1 MLGTLQTSKVP
12 NKTDGPDLEAAGSW
26 AKQYYLASRAL
37 MESVLRPYDLGNTQW
52 YVLYLLANDGP
63 MNQRDLTRMLD
74 IERATLSAVISALV
88 RKGLIDQMS
97 DPDDQRQKVLQIT
110 TVGRNLWATLPDPIA
125 LIAAVAFDGVDGAE
139 IETTNRVLRDATQR
153 LNNYK
158 KGRK

>member
-1 MLGTLQTSKVP
+1 MGP
-12 NKTDGPDLEAAGSW
+12 NKHDELDLEAAGSW
-26 AKQYYLASRAL
+26 AKKYYLASRAL
-37 MESVLRPYDLGNTQW
+37 TDSVLRPYDLGNTQW

-63 MNQRDLTRMLD
+63 INQRDLTRMLD

-88 RKGLIDQMS
+88 RKGLIDQM
-97 DPDDQRQKVLQIT
+97 PAPGDQHQRGLKIT
-110 TVGRNLWATLPDPIA
+110 SAGRSLWATLPDPIA
-125 LIAAVAFDGVDGAE
+125 LIAAVAFDGVDDAE